1 MANRPIFLP
10 NFDGA
15 QLVREVSINFTWHSG
30 MAPSQKQK
38 NVAELHNEAAK
49 RGLFP
54 LLEVSTKSKEAI
66 GQKLSA
72 FNLQVQF
79 SDLEIPFESAYQGS
93 KVFERGGPFRDL
105 YELAPYEAKKDERL
119 YNSGSLIGFN
129 FYGMVFP
136 LSPKTAFYDWLYL
149 HSLYRDR
156 EFLWEQ
162 MSRYR
167 GFTDIEFNPEKS
179 INCQARACAMFVSM
193 EAKQILDDCMDS
205 FDHFTELLTF
215 DETERYRQRRATELR
230 RA

>member
-1 MANRPIFLP
+1 
-10 NFDGA
+10 
-15 QLVREVSINFTWHSG
+15 
-30 MAPSQKQK
+30 
-38 NVAELHNEAAK
+38 
-49 RGLFP
+49 
-54 LLEVSTKSKEAI
+54 
-66 GQKLSA
+66 
-72 FNLQVQF
+72 
-79 SDLEIPFESAYQGS
+79 
-93 KVFERGGPFRDL
+93 
-105 YELAPYEAKKDERL
+105 
-119 YNSGSLIGFN
+119 
-129 FYGMVFP
+129 MVFP
-136 LSPKTAFYDWLYL
+136 LPPKTASYDWLYL